1 MDKMLAD
8 LDLTVTSDDD
18 LDLNTDLVTSLATME
33 TLEYAN
39 ECVVMVSWLRCWF
52 CTDLFTIVSPSFV
65 DLSWSGLVVYC
76 SSIDLKMESYM
87 CVLERRYSHSEVI
100 SLRKNYYMHPNSVNS
115 TVNLHQLMFCM
126 FVGECPH
133 MKVILSSLSILKWL
147 ACLCI
152 CIWMHCL

>member
-52 CTDLFTIVSPSFV
+52 CT
-65 DLSWSGLVVYC
+65 Y
-76 SSIDLKMESYM
+76 SY
-87 CVLERRYSHSEVI
+87 LLLYH
-100 SLRKNYYMHPNSVNS
+100 
-115 TVNLHQLMFCM
+115 LHLWICLGP
-126 FVGECPH
+126 V
-133 MKVILSSLSILKWL
+133 WWYTAL
-147 ACLCI
+147 ALI
-152 CIWMHCL
+152 